1 MLKKQITDF
10 EQKLKSQAKI
20 QSSVSESE
28 IATYTDQIRQLTED
42 KDYLTQEYEKM
53 HEMFSSTEQS
63 LVDAKMM
70 WA

>member
-28 IATYTDQIRQLTED
+28 IATYTD
-42 KDYLTQEYEKM
+42 
-53 HEMFSSTEQS
+53 
-63 LVDAKMM
+63 
-70 WA
+70 